1 MRHWRRLGPAL
12 AAVAFAAAGLA
23 ALAADAAAQPSIDL
37 AARRFDRKV
46 ELNWSSSPEGAD
58 PLFGGYNVWRSISPD
73 PPSFLLLRRFQR
85 RYPVTWTYPAPA
97 PQGRRPFSDP
107 DSVVTLVKI
116 QISSRGDSAMS
127 RRYLG
132 IRPFNGFPYFY
143 AVTWFSE
150 CLSLLN
156 DTLWVEQPQPEIFPF
171 TRDGEE
177 RWGFVSGSD
186 TLEVARIPCRR
197 IDPATNRPDPD
208 TTFVYQATVESEEVL
223 RAYAIDRTRLQD
235 PVFPSATA
243 KVSLGGVAVI
253 PNPYVASAPW
263 EEPGQRK
270 IQFVNL
276 TGEATVRIFTT
287 GGDLVRVLDHPA
299 PGAPPEQGSVD
310 WDLKNADGRVVESG
324 IYIYQVES
332 PGGVVDFQGRL
343 VIVK

>member
-1 MRHWRRLGPAL
+1 MRHWRRHGPTL
-12 AAVAFAAAGLA
+12 VAAAIAAAGLA
-23 ALAADAAAQPSIDL
+23 ALAAAAAAQSSIDL
-37 AARRFDRKV
+37 EARRFDRKI
-46 ELNWSSSPEGAD
+46 ELDWSASPEGGD
-58 PLFGGYNVWRSISPD
+58 PLFGGYNVWRSISPEAR
-73 PPSFLLLRRFQR
+73 SFLLLRRFQR
-85 RYPVTWTYPAPA
+85 RYPVAWTYPPSAPR
-97 PQGRRPFSDP
+97 GRRPFDDP

-116 QISSRGDSAMS
+116 QISSRGDSAIT
-127 RRYLG
+127 REYLR

-156 DTLWVEQPQPEIFPF
+156 DTLWAEQPQPEIFPF
-171 TRDGEE
+171 TRGGEE

-186 TLEVARIPCRR
+186 TLEVSRVPCRR

-208 TTFVYQATVESEEVL
+208 TTFVYQGTVESEEVL
-223 RAYAIDRTRLQD
+223 RGYAIDRTRLLD
-235 PVFPSATA
+235 PVFPSPLAR
-243 KVSLGGVAVI
+243 VSLSGVAVI
-253 PNPYVASAPW
+253 PNPYISSAPW
-263 EEPGQRK
+263 EEPGERK

-276 TGEATVRIFTT
+276 TEQATVRIFTT

-299 PGAPPEQGSVD
+299 PGAPPEQGSID

-332 PGGVVDFQGRL
+332 PGGVVDFQGRM